1 MDQHIKAVIFDMG
14 GVILRS
20 DDLTSRQELANRYAV
35 TEEQLEDIVFDSPTA
50 KVATVGQISEREHWQ
65 EVFAMLNVR
74 PEDEQAFQDAFWAG
88 DRIDRGLVKFL
99 SDFRPHY
106 QTGLLSNAWSG
117 ARDMLTQ
124 KYQAIDAFD
133 TSIFS
138 FEVGMAKPDPAI
150 YHYILDLMQVKP
162 EEAIFL
168 DDFERNIIAANQVG
182 IHGVRFLNREQAMR
196 DILALL
202 ND

>member
-20 DDLTSRQELANRYAV
+20 DDLTSRQELANRYGV

-50 KVATVGQISEREHWQ
+50 KVATVGQISEREHWK
-65 EVFAMLNVR
+65 EVFTMLNVR
-74 PEDEQAFQDAFWAG
+74 AEDEQAFQDAFWAG
-88 DRIDRGLVKFL
+88 DSCDEGLVQFL
-99 SDFRPHY
+99 QDFRPQY
-106 QTGLLSNAWSG
+106 KTGLLSNAWSG
-117 ARDMLTQ
+117 ARDMLTH
-124 KYQAIDAFD
+124 KYHCIGAFD

-138 FEVGMAKPDPAI
+138 YEVGMAKPDPAI

-182 IHGVRFLNREQAMR
+182 IHGVRFINRDQAMK
-196 DILALL
+196 DILAIL
-202 ND
+202 NE

>member
-1 MDQHIKAVIFDMG
+1 MAPNIKAVIFDMG

-20 DDLTSRQELANRYAV
+20 DDRKPRQELAKKYGLSA
-35 TEEQLEDIVFDSPTA
+35 EELEEMVFDSPSA
-50 KVATVGQISEREHWQ
+50 KVATVGQISEREHWK
-65 EVFAMLNVR
+65 EVFASLKVS

-88 DRIDRGLVKFL
+88 DSCDEGLIQFL
-99 SDFRPHY
+99 RDFRPHIK
-106 QTGLLSNAWSG
+106 TGLLSNAWSG
-117 ARDMLTQ
+117 AREMLTH
-124 KYQAIDAFD
+124 KYKVIDAFD

-168 DDFERNIIAANQVG
+168 DDFERNILAANQVG
-182 IHGVRFLNREQAMR
+182 IHGVRFVNRDQAMK
-196 DILALL
+196 DIIAILH
-202 ND
+202 D